1 MTDRVIPTTCEENQ
15 QQEVIDEIN
24 RLLKK
29 IDDCIEYIDEYI
41 ANNLNTKNE
50 FWENNGVKFKILS
63 SELLQQVNFMK
74 DYIHQ
79 ETFK

>member
-1 MTDRVIPTTCEENQ
+1 MTEQSETSH
-15 QQEVIDEIN
+15 QEVIDEIN

-29 IDDCIEYIDEYI
+29 IDDCLIYIDEYI
-41 ANNLNTKNE
+41 CNNLNTKNE
-50 FWENNGVKFKILS
+50 FWENNGVKLKMLS
-63 SELLQQVNFMK
+63 SELLLQVNFMK